1 MGVLLEYS
9 RVRARQCV
17 WGRGWRWSVSTE
29 AGEVAEGKGLHLL
42 TIDDG

>member
-17 WGRGWRWSVSTE
+17 WVRGWSVSTE